1 MLDVTMLRKNLPE
14 VVARLKTRNF
24 DFPVD
29 AFNDFFGSEFSDEE
43 FDTVGGLIIDR
54 LGRIPAAGEDVTLEY
69 GGLEFTV
76 LEVEDRR
83 VGKVKCTRAPELNP
97 ENDDDEEEDA

>member
-1 MLDVTMLRKNLPE
+1 MATEDGFVAAGSADLEE
-14 VVARLKTRNF
+14 VF
-24 DFPVD
+24 E
-29 AFNDFFGSEFSDEE
+29 AFGLEPPDEDKDGE
-43 FDTVGGLIIDR
+43 ADFDTVGGLIIDR

>member
-1 MLDVTMLRKNLPE
+1 MIFRYGKLYELDICFL
-14 VVARLKTRNF
+14 
-24 DFPVD
+24 
-29 AFNDFFGSEFSDEE
+29 
-43 FDTVGGLIIDR
+43 
-54 LGRIPAAGEDVTLEY
+54 

>member
-1 MLDVTMLRKNLPE
+1 MELQVFNYQDNEVRTVELNGEPE
-14 VVARLKTRNF
+14 M
-24 DFPVD
+24 
-29 AFNDFFGSEFSDEE
+29 
-43 FDTVGGLIIDR
+43 
-54 LGRIPAAGEDVTLEY
+54 TLEY